1 MSEVNQPDTFT
12 ERVDGATPSDGAL
25 IGTLEIEV
33 PPATARDV
41 AHQEEINALRDR
53 IAELERLLAEA
64 LHP

>member
-1 MSEVNQPDTFT
+1 V
-12 ERVDGATPSDGAL
+12 
-25 IGTLEIEV
+25 EIEV

-53 IAELERLLAEA
+53 NAELERLLAEA